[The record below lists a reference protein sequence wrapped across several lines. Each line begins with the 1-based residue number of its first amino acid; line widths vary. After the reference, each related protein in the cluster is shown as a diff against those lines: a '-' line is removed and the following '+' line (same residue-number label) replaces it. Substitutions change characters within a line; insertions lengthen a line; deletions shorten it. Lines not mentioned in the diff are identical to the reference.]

1 MAETRADVF
10 DTVAGL
16 LTRMGYTAR
25 VEPAYRPGIPGCG
38 TRIGPVL
45 ALLTC
50 APEMVIGMCLGNTA
64 CEPEAHIPSRSLK
77 VTKARSTNS
86 GPPLVAFWCADEE
99 RPA

>member
-10 DTVAGL
+10 DTLAGL

-25 VEPAYRPGIPGCG
+25 VEPAYKPVIPSSGPQP
-38 TRIGPVL
+38 GPVL

-64 CEPEAHIPSRSLK
+64 SEPEAHIPSRSLK
-77 VTKARSTNS
+77 VPKARHIAP
-86 GPPLVAFWCADEE
+86 GPPLVAFWCEDEE